1 MNLAFRLYQIRTVGW
16 RVSAAKL
23 GRALK
28 KRMRGALG
36 NTLPAHAPKNSA
48 TFLPSIPDSLHI
60 VLPKLGGPSAP
71 VLAPFSAE
79 LQEHATRYADGE
91 LWLSGTGWKSFTHGA
106 PCPGMENYRYNH
118 NAEPLHIDAGGE
130 WMQRLI
136 NSANVQE
143 AQRRWLCIRQPYT
156 ALDWQCDHR
165 SGYTWSEGVASSDTR
180 ISPQPGVDPKNPW
193 DLARMHHAVHLAMAS
208 VACSDPARKTQYAE
222 LFRSRVLDF
231 LSTNP
236 PGYGINWTVPME
248 ASIRIANVLVGY
260 HVFCADG
267 ALFDTEFSDSLR
279 ASVVEHAEWILERY
293 EWSEGM
299 RGNHFLSNIAGLS
312 ACAAFMSPCHL
323 RDRIDLFV
331 QKHLDAELFYQF
343 HSDGSHFEA
352 SLPYHCFSA
361 EMIAWSYLFAASR
374 DSSFTVSD
382 QVRSRLRAV
391 HEFTAHI
398 LGAGGMVPQIGD
410 NDGGHFIPLLPFY
423 QTPEQ
428 PQRPHHRR
436 EAEVLCGLAAHIG
449 HVEIRT
455 LWDDILLA
463 VAADA
468 MHGNAAESAASPVSE
483 SPSSTLSNSSSNNA
497 DTIFSA
503 ADFGI
508 SLRRTHNY
516 ACYLRAGSVGQ
527 HGRGGHSHNDQ
538 LSVVLS
544 VHGKEFFCDPGTYVY
559 TALPLKRNTFRTTSM
574 HNTLNVGTREQS
586 RLPQDL
592 REGLF
597 WIQSNTSKATILQ
610 ADTHTWKG
618 RHSAFGPDH
627 TRTVHFHNQG
637 IVIEDH
643 CDTQDDKVI
652 YMICHPDVHVE
663 LIGPA
668 HARCSRGATVV
679 DLHGTGPVVRIDE
692 VLYSPEYGV
701 CVPTRRL
708 AFSMDKAQHELRC
721 IIAEK

>member
-28 KRMRGALG
+28 KRVRSALG
-36 NTLPAHAPKNSA
+36 SGSILATHAAADTA
-48 TFLPSIPDSLHI
+48 TFLTSIPDSLHI
-60 VLPKLGGPSAP
+60 VLPKLGGPGAWM
-71 VLAPFSAE
+71 LAPFHAE
-79 LQEHATRYADGE
+79 LEEHATRYAAGE
-91 LWLSGTGWKSFTHGA
+91 LWLSGFGWKSCSHGA
-106 PCPGMENYRYNH
+106 PCPGMENFLYNH

-130 WMQRLI
+130 WMARLI
-136 NSANVQE
+136 NSANMQE
-143 AQRRWLCIRQPYT
+143 AQCRWSCIRQPYT

-165 SGYTWSEGVASSDTR
+165 SGYTWSEGVASSNTR

-193 DLARMHHAVHLAMAS
+193 DIARMHHAVHLALAC
-208 VACSDPARKTQYAE
+208 VACADAAKKTQYAE

-231 LSTNP
+231 ISANP

-260 HVFCADG
+260 HIFCADG
-267 ALFDTEFSDSLR
+267 ALFDTEFSDALR
-279 ASVVEHAEWILERY
+279 ASVAEHAEWILERN

-312 ACAAFMSPCHL
+312 ACAAFMSPCLL
-323 RDRIDLFV
+323 RDRIDQFV

-352 SLPYHCFSA
+352 SLPYHCFST
-361 EMIAWSYLFAASR
+361 EMIAWSYLFVASR
-374 DSSFTVSD
+374 DSYIALSD
-382 QVRSRLRAV
+382 RVRSRLRAI
-391 HEFTAHI
+391 HEFTANI
-398 LGAGGMVPQIGD
+398 ISSCGIVPQIGD
-410 NDGGHFIPLLPFY
+410 NDGGHFIPLLPFH

-436 EAEVLCGLAAHIG
+436 EAEVLCGLAARIG
-449 HVEIRT
+449 HVEISN
-455 LWDDILLA
+455 LWNDILTA
-463 VAADA
+463 VARDVEL
-468 MHGNAAESAASPVSE
+468 ESIPHTAVATVSNETSPRDV
-483 SPSSTLSNSSSNNA
+483 

-508 SLRRTHNY
+508 SVRRTPNY
-516 ACYLRAGSVGQ
+516 VCYLRAGSVGQ

-559 TALPLKRNTFRTTSM
+559 TAIPLQRNTFRATSM
-574 HNTLNVGTREQS
+574 HNTLSAGTREQS
-586 RLPQDL
+586 RIPQDL

-597 WIQSNTSKATILQ
+597 WIQSNTSKATILH

-618 RHSAFGPDH
+618 RHSAYGPVH
-627 TRTVHFHNQG
+627 TRTVHFNEHG

-643 CDTQDDKVI
+643 CATQEDKVL
-652 YMICHPDVHVE
+652 YMICHPDVQVE
-663 LIGPA
+663 QIGSA
-668 HARCSRGATVV
+668 HARCSRGAMVLDV
-679 DLHGTGPVVRIDE
+679 HGSGSVMRIDE

-701 CVPTRRL
+701 CIPTRRL
-708 AFSMDKAQHELRC
+708 AFGMEEAQYELRC
-721 IIAEK
+721 IIAER